1 MSKSAS
7 SLWPQGSGAGPL
19 AERAT
24 TPTRRRNAGF
34 TLIEW
39 LIALTLLA
47 TLAGIAIPAYTN
59 YVNRAN
65 IAQAKTDIRTLELL
79 IGGYE
84 AKNGELPDTL
94 ADIGHANFPDPWG
107 NSYRY
112 LRIAGAGL
120 KGNGSLRKDRFLV
133 PLNSDYDLYS
143 IGKDGASKLPLTAA
157 VSRDDIIRANNGAF
171 IGVAVDY

>member
-1 MSKSAS
+1 M
-7 SLWPQGSGAGPL
+7 
-19 AERAT
+19 
-24 TPTRRRNAGF
+24 
-34 TLIEW
+34 IEW

-107 NSYRY
+107 NPYRY

-120 KGNGSLRKDRFLV
+120 KGKGSLRKDRFLV
-133 PLNSDYDLYS
+133 PLNSDYDL
-143 IGKDGASKLPLTAA
+143 
-157 VSRDDIIRANNGAF
+157 
-171 IGVAVDY
+171 